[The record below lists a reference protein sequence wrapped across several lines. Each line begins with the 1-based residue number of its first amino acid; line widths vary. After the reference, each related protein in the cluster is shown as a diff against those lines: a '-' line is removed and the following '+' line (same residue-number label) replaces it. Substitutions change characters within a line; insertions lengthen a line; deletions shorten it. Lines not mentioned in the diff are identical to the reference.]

1 VNKRLKKPWF
11 DCANLDGEYDCG
23 CGDDPSKKKEN
34 QTPGNADGGSDPMDL
49 EREQSVDRDTGV
61 EMVKG
66 G

>member
-1 VNKRLKKPWF
+1 MNERLGKPWF
-11 DCANLDGEYDCG
+11 DCANLDAEYDCG
-23 CGDDPSKKKEN
+23 CGDDALKKK
-34 QTPGNADGGSDPMDL
+34 QPGNANDPMDL